1 MAARS
6 GFVPKV
12 FEAPVT
18 ATNFVLGVNRSVT
31 LDVSS
36 SEVWVFTFAHLTVA
50 PFASAACTQGLIFES

>member
-36 SEVWVFTFAHLTVA
+36 SDVWVFTFAHLTVA
-50 PFASAACTQGLIFES
+50 PLASAA